1 MKHLS
6 SADLGLTERTDSQAS
21 LARHTFRID
30 AYYSE
35 LEVEQYEEHRRTS
48 IPGFVSELGGQSNL
62 ILGLS
67 VISALQAIRILVML
81 VYGGIQRLI
90 LAVDAWRTRT

>member
-1 MKHLS
+1 M
-6 SADLGLTERTDSQAS
+6 GLTERTDSRPN
-21 LARHTFRID
+21 LLKPTFRID

-48 IPGFVSELGGQSNL
+48 VPGFVSELGGQSNL

-67 VISALQAIRILVML
+67 VISALQAIRILAML
-81 VYGGIQRLI
+81 VYDGIHRLL
-90 LAVDAWRTRT
+90 LAIDAWRIRA

>member
-1 MKHLS
+1 MS
-6 SADLGLTERTDSQAS
+6 SADLGLTERFDSRPV
-21 LARHTFRID
+21 LRPTFRID
-30 AYYSE
+30 AYYQD
-35 LEVEQYEEHRRTS
+35 LEVEQYEEHRTTS

-81 VYGGIQRLI
+81 VYDGGQKIVQLVRKC
-90 LAVDAWRTRT
+90 RSGRK